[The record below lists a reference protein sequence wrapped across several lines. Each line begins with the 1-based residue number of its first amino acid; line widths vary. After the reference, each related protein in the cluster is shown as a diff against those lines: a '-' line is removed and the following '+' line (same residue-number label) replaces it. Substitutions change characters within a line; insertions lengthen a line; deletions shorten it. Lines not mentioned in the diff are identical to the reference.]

1 MLNLFGISFYGYGL
15 LIGLGVWVAM
25 EIALANGG
33 KINKKILEKAMWC
46 SVISGVIGARLY
58 HVIDYWDR
66 YYSTNLIKILFF
78 WEGGLGIWGAIGG
91 GALGLLIFCY
101 FNKLKFIKMADILVI
116 GIPLAQTIGRLGNWV
131 NGELYGKNGEP
142 LFAYEGGL
150 NLVLFLIL
158 WKISRKQNRVGL
170 IFGIYF
176 VGYGVIRILL
186 ENLRSEANIWKL
198 YGVPVAIIFGLISI
212 MAGVWIATVR
222 VRNSQ

>member
-15 LIGLGVWVAM
+15 LIGLGIWVAI
-25 EIALANGG
+25 EIALANSG
-33 KINKKILEKAMWC
+33 KINKEILEKACYW

-58 HVIDYWDR
+58 HVVDYWGR

-101 FNKLKFIKMADILVI
+101 LNKLRFIKMADILVV
-116 GIPLAQTIGRLGNWV
+116 GIPLAQTIGRLGNFI

-150 NLVLFLIL
+150 NLILFLIL
-158 WKISRKQNRVGL
+158 WKVSRRQNRVGV
-170 IFGIYF
+170 ISGMYF

-186 ENLRSEANIWKL
+186 ENMRPTETIWKIG
-198 YGVPVAIIFGLISI
+198 GVPTAIVFSVVAILLGGFLIFRKRLS
-212 MAGVWIATVR
+212 
-222 VRNSQ
+222 

>member
-15 LIGLGVWVAM
+15 LIGLGIWVAM
-25 EIALANGG
+25 EIAFINRG
-33 KINKKILEKAMWC
+33 KINKEIFERAMWW
-46 SVISGVIGARLY
+46 SIASGVIGARLY
-58 HVIDYWDR
+58 HVVDYWER

-101 FNKLKFIKMADILVI
+101 LNNYRFIKMADALVV
-116 GIPLAQTIGRLGNWV
+116 GIPLAQTIGRLGNFI

-158 WKISRKQNRVGL
+158 WKISRKQNRTGV
-170 IFGIYF
+170 ISGIYL

-186 ENLRSEANIWKL
+186 ENLRPIETIWRL
-198 YGVPVAIIFGLISI
+198 EGVPTAIIFSLAAILFGVFLIS
-212 MAGVWIATVR
+212 WKR
-222 VRNSQ
+222 QS